1 MPSPRRGNTR
11 GYPCAPR
18 LSCRRPGFT
27 TTPTTTTAASKVILR
42 LFCRRPGFH
51 HGAARIGQGL
61 DPGPPGAPRSREI
74 A

>member
-42 LFCRRPGFH
+42 LSCRRPGSPR
-51 HGAARIGQGL
+51 AARIGQGR
-61 DPGPPGAPRSREI
+61 DPGPAGAPRSREI